1 MKFRPRNEAGGFSL
15 FYAALCLGFLT
26 VFTPA
31 ASGHLLNKTIIVV
44 EIDQNAGDIRILVK
58 ADLTRILN
66 GPRPYYELTTLPPE
80 AQKERL
86 DPILNRILAGMHFNY
101 GAARL
106 APQFVSASLPKLKSE
121 RFFSPMAAPMTQ
133 IQLVEKLPQNEAA
146 FSFHTDPEI
155 PVEMPIVLTIKTI
168 GENRRIT
175 RWLQGGQ
182 KIEPFTL
189 QPVRLTEAETEAGQA
204 TEASGSKPPKP
215 QEAVMGWVFLA
226 GQYLELGF
234 THIIPGGLDHILFV
248 VGLFLLAIRWKP
260 LLAQVTCFTLAH
272 SITLAVAVLDIF
284 TLPSSLIEPL
294 IALSI
299 VYVGLENI
307 LRANLSKTRLAV
319 VFLFGLLH
327 GMGFANVLLELEIS
341 GRELVPSL
349 LFFNIGVE
357 LGQIAV
363 LCAAFCAVGWFRNW
377 LHFKKAILI
386 PGSAIISLVALFWTL
401 QRLSLI

>member
-1 MKFRPRNEAGGFSL
+1 MKFHPRNEAGGFSL
-15 FYAALCLGFLT
+15 FSAALWLGFLT
-26 VFTPA
+26 AFTPA
-31 ASGHLLNKTIIVV
+31 ASGHLLNKTIIGV
-44 EIDQNAGDIRILVK
+44 EIDQKAGDIRILVK

-66 GPRPYYELTTLPPE
+66 GPRPYYELTSLPPE

-86 DPILNRILAGMHFNY
+86 DPILSRIFAGMRFDY
-101 GAARL
+101 GAERL
-106 APQFVSASLPKLKSE
+106 DPQIVSASLPELKRE
-121 RFFSPMAAPMTQ
+121 QFFNPFAAPMTQ
-133 IQLVEKLPQNEAA
+133 IQLVDKLPQYEAA
-146 FSFHTDPEI
+146 LSFHTDPGI
-155 PVEMPIVLTIKTI
+155 PVEMPIVLTIKTT
-168 GENRRIT
+168 GENRRVT

-182 KIEPFTL
+182 KSEPFPL
-189 QPVRLTEAETEAGQA
+189 QPVRLAKVE
-204 TEASGSKPPKP
+204 SGSKPVESPEP
-215 QEAVMGWVFLA
+215 AMGWVFLA

-234 THIIPGGLDHILFV
+234 THILPGGLDHILFV
-248 VGLFLLAIRWKP
+248 AGLFLLAIRWKP
-260 LLAQVTCFTLAH
+260 LLAQITCFTLAH
-272 SITLAVAVLDIF
+272 SITLAVAALDIF
-284 TLPSSLIEPL
+284 TLPSSLVEPL

-327 GMGFANVLLELEIS
+327 GMGFANVLLELDIT

-363 LCAAFCAVGWFRNW
+363 LCGAFCAVGRFRHW
-377 LHFKKAILI
+377 RHFKKAILI